1 VGDAAPTRIVFAVMH
16 RPEPFRSPQPPDMAR
31 WAGAKP
37 AGPCPVDHGTGWR
50 SQIRIEATSTVP
62 RQTKSRLSYL
72 VAQRCAR
79 GAGRR
84 PARRCCAAYR
94 RQRRRRVA
102 SRPCCHA
109 GAGCGPG
116 PRVWD
121 SGPDPA
127 AAYVSTDRALGV
139 CAPGQGRHARRA
151 ADGGHGFA
159 RNTHLDEVPER
170 TGRQAVPSAAAIPD
184 ISPSGGRADEAT
196 RTISTPG
203 PAAGR
208 GEPA

>member
-1 VGDAAPTRIVFAVMH
+1 VPAELAEGPLDDVALLIGGSVEGGWPAAPSAT
-16 RPEPFRSPQPPDMAR
+16 PEPV
-31 WAGAKP
+31 AG
-37 AGPCPVDHGTGWR
+37 
-50 SQIRIEATSTVP
+50 
-62 RQTKSRLSYL
+62 L
-72 VAQRCAR
+72 VR
-79 GAGRR
+79 GFG
-84 PARRCCAAYR
+84 
-94 RQRRRRVA
+94 
-102 SRPCCHA
+102 
-109 GAGCGPG
+109 
-116 PRVWD
+116 D

-139 CAPGQGRHARRA
+139 CAPGQRRHARRA